1 MTTEVNSDSDDSDSS
16 EHNIFDNDEILLK
29 GIHLGEYDKLSPTD

>member
-1 MTTEVNSDSDDSDSS
+1 MTTEINSESESDSS
-16 EHNIFDNDEILLK
+16 EHDIFDNDDLLLK